1 MTFSRVGEGVRMLRA
16 ATWACGLFGL
26 AMAVCR
32 VFPVPWLEP
41 FVLLA
46 LGVAMLWASAR
57 SGLRPRRARAPQPK
71 EAAA

>member
-1 MTFSRVGEGVRMLRA
+1 MLRA
-16 ATWACGLFGL
+16 ATWAVGLFGL
-26 AMAVCR
+26 AMGICR
-32 VFPVPWLEP
+32 AFPVPWLEP

-57 SGLRPRRARAPQPK
+57 TGLRPRRTRAAQPK